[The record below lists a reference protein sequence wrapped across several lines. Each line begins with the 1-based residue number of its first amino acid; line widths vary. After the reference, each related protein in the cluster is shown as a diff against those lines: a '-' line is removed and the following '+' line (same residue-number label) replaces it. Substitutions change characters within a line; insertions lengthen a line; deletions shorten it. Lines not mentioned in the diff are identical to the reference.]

1 MLGYLHTDLQGVDK
15 NHLSSML
22 AEAKKQKS
30 R

>member
-1 MLGYLHTDLQGVDK
+1 MLGYLHIDLEGVDK
-15 NHLSSML
+15 NCLSSML